1 MFSSLRPHG
10 LQPTRLLHP
19 WDFPGMNTGVG
30 CHFLLA
36 LVEILICSIF
46 KMMWF
51 LDVKALFMVQVG
63 FTIGFTKKVHTLR
76 ASLVAPWTG
85 RYAHQQDWK
94 TEGLDHLGNSFEW

>member
-1 MFSSLRPHG
+1 
-10 LQPTRLLHP
+10 
-19 WDFPGMNTGVG
+19 MNTGVG

-76 ASLVAPWTG
+76 ASLVAQMVKKVHTL
-85 RYAHQQDWK
+85 DWPLR
-94 TEGLDHLGNSFEW
+94 TPAGLENRGFGSSGKQF